1 MVVRNLVRAALLLRV
16 DSVAVIVPDIVEGH
30 NKVTSN
36 STGSL
41 QPLLRMRP
49 GEGHA
54 AGSSQ
59 SKNEPTWYSVLCV
72 ADPLR
77 SL

>member
-1 MVVRNLVRAALLLRV
+1 MVVRNLLRAALLLRV

-36 STGSL
+36 LTGPL

-59 SKNEPTWYSVLCV
+59 SKNEPGNRYCVYV